1 MPRRILIAKP
11 GLDGHDRGAKVI
23 ARALRDAGCEIV
35 YSGLHQTPEQIVEA
49 ALQEDVA
56 GIGLSV
62 LSGAHMALFP
72 RVVELLADRDATDI
86 VVFGG
91 GIIPHTDIEAL
102 KEIGLAEI
110 FTPGTLLADVV
121 NWVNEHISE
130 R

>member
-1 MPRRILIAKP
+1 M
-11 GLDGHDRGAKVI
+11 
-23 ARALRDAGCEIV
+23 
-35 YSGLHQTPEQIVEA
+35 
-49 ALQEDVA
+49 
-56 GIGLSV
+56 
-62 LSGAHMALFP
+62 
-72 RVVELLADRDATDI
+72 VELLADRDATDI